1 MTTPRD
7 IFLTTVRA
15 AVAAGNQAGHSV
27 DMPTGPRIG
36 YQGGG
41 ANLVQRFGEQ
51 LQQAGGFCHV
61 VAQLEGAR
69 QKIVDLIVKASAKRV
84 MLSNSQIL
92 SRLQLGAALRQ
103 HNLDVWDEHQIP
115 ARDEKAIHFA
125 AEVGVTGVDAL
136 IAETGSIVLAA
147 QPARARSTS
156 LLPPVHIAVAERDQL
171 LPDLFDLFDNPPEGI
186 LLPSLPSFPTPST
199 SKSLPTSCL
208 TLITGPS
215 KTGDI
220 ELRLVT
226 GVHGPGEVHVVLIDS
241 GPRS

>member
-1 MTTPRD
+1 VTTPRD
-7 IFLTTVRA
+7 AFLAAVRA
-15 AVAAGNQAGHSV
+15 AVAAGNQAGQGV
-27 DMPTGPRIG
+27 DLPTGPRIG

-51 LQQAGGFCHV
+51 LQQAGGSCQV
-61 VAQLEGAR
+61 VTQPESAR
-69 QKIVDLIVKASAKRV
+69 AMIVDLILKANAKRV
-84 MLSNSQIL
+84 IL
-92 SRLQLGAALRQ
+92 GNFEILARLQLGAALR
-103 HNLDVWDEHQIP
+103 HHDLEVWDEHQLP
-115 ARDEKAIHFA
+115 RDEKEIHFA
-125 AEVGVTGVDAL
+125 AEIGVTGVDAL

-147 QPARARSTS
+147 QPARARSPS
-156 LLPPVHIAVAERDQL
+156 LLPPVHIAVAERRQL
-171 LPDLFDLFDNPPEGI
+171 LPDLFDLFDKPPRGMI
-186 LLPSLPSFPTPST
+186 LPLVPELSTPST
-199 SKSLPTSCL
+199 AGGLPPSCL